1 MRSKVDSQV
10 GSVLDSQPD
19 IRKPTTS
26 ASQGSQRLMTW
37 ACATK
42 WARKP
47 SPPAPHSLPGPVP
60 RASENQV
67 AVICSESD
75 GERDMD
81 GVSCLS
87 LQRIGRSVGNP
98 CGERN
103 EKALSFLS
111 RRENE
116 MNAASGRTFRCCA
129 AKGRAFRRPKAD
141 QGSLR
146 GHPSVNGP
154 GAARRSVVV
163 SPSLGD
169 FVAWQSFPEAEGR
182 PGESEGPPLSQWSGR
197 REAECSGISF
207 SRRFRRPSASDI
219 SPRLRRGLPKNQER
233 DVQASLASLSWFF
246 GGEKEIRTPDTLLGY
261 TRFPGVP
268 LQPLEHLSN
277 CACKSNIFFVYLKDF
292 RK

>member
-1 MRSKVDSQV
+1 MRSKVDSQI

-141 QGSLR
+141 R
-146 GHPSVNGP
+146 
-154 GAARRSVVV
+154 
-163 SPSLGD
+163 
-169 FVAWQSFPEAEGR
+169 
-182 PGESEGPPLSQWSGR
+182 
-197 REAECSGISF
+197 SGISF
-207 SRRFRRPSASDI
+207 SRRFRRVAEFSGGRRPTGGVCGAAPQSKVRAPRGVRISGTKQKSRRVSAGF
-219 SPRLRRGLPKNQER
+219 LRREG
-233 DVQASLASLSWFF
+233 D
-246 GGEKEIRTPDTLLGY
+246 
-261 TRFPGVP
+261 
-268 LQPLEHLSN
+268 SN
-277 CACKSNIFFVYLKDF
+277 S
-292 RK
+292 